1 MLTPG
6 LHAFKL
12 LSILFIL
19 FSQGENGKMSA
30 SDPNSAIYVTDTAKE
45 IKNKVYSVLYF
56 GNKPCFHTYSLSG
69 WSTPE

>member
-56 GNKPCFHTYSLSG
+56 GIVSTDIHCLVGRRLS
-69 WSTPE
+69 EY